1 MSMDIRTYITDHAA
15 AGNCAY
21 DHYAG
26 RHDNS
31 RCMVPAG
38 TCTMISYL
46 VYLLK
51 QAEHASPV
59 PLSPPSQL
67 PAPGGPP
74 LRMGPLPAPVS
85 APVSPPV
92 GTPLYDSMRNGG
104 NPPNGGNGASQRP
117 S

>member
-1 MSMDIRTYITDHAA
+1 MDIRTYITDHAA

-31 RCMVPAG
+31 RCTVPAG
-38 TCTMISYL
+38 TCTLISYL

-67 PAPGGPP
+67 PAPGGQP
-74 LRMGPLPAPVS
+74 LRTGP
-85 APVSPPV
+85 PVSPPL
-92 GTPLYDSMRNGG
+92 GTPLYDSMTNGG
-104 NPPNGGNGASQRP
+104 NLSNGGNGAPRRP